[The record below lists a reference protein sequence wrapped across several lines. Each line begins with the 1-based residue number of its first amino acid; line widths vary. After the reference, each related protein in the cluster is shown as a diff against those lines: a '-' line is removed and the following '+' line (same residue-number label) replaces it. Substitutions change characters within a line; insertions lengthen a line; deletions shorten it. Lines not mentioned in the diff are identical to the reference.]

1 MDGAPGRLRR
11 VKKKQIP
18 PLRCGMEMW
27 KGCGMEMWKGCG
39 MEMWKGCGMKMQ
51 QGGC

>member
-1 MDGAPGRLRR
+1 

-27 KGCGMEMWKGCG
+27 KGCGM
-39 MEMWKGCGMKMQ
+39 KMQ